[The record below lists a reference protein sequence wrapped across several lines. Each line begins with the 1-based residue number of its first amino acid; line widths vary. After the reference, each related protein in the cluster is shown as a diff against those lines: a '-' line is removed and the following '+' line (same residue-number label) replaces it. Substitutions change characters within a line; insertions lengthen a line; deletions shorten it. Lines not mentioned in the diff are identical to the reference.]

1 MKTLVL
7 AVALLIVTPTVAATD
22 VELIDMWGKM
32 NKVCLNDKSDVWE
45 AKEACTLR
53 DNIDAVLTEKGYC
66 NVEGPGWMNCEEAEG
81 RLPGTRIIPFSQ
93 I

>member
-45 AKEACTLR
+45 ACYQLGVNVMFYAHAEYSKWLEAR
-53 DNIDAVLTEKGYC
+53 AGK
-66 NVEGPGWMNCEEAEG
+66 
-81 RLPGTRIIPFSQ
+81 
-93 I
+93 

>member
-45 AKEACTLR
+45 AKEACTFFFF
-53 DNIDAVLTEKGYC
+53 NDAAPTEKGYC
-66 NVEGPGWMNCEEAEG
+66 NV
-81 RLPGTRIIPFSQ
+81 
-93 I
+93 

>member
-45 AKEACTLR
+45 ARRAR
-53 DNIDAVLTEKGYC
+53 RLTK
-66 NVEGPGWMNCEEAEG
+66 NPNNF
-81 RLPGTRIIPFSQ
+81 R
-93 I
+93 